1 MDNITTTEK
10 PNEIMT
16 AEMQQLL
23 EDLRMEQQ
31 EQM

>member
-10 PNEIMT
+10 SNEIMT